1 MKRRAPFAD
10 DEDSSDES
18 NGSNS
23 AYEDIVG
30 HSRRVTLQYGV
41 TWELFTKGNSKDD
54 RLQAFRKVKGVLL
67 QPSLTNAAVPASAL
81 RCQATVAKWYIGV
94 TFCPAHRWN
103 EEPSPHKHKW
113 DILYVLLL
121 GRDMGRYEK
130 NFLRTINH
138 IPECKARCANVGAGG
153 ERCPQSSIKFLYLC
167 VKYTAPPGGGWL
179 QCLREPLDDNE
190 SEPEQ
195 PLALSDEQ
203 PLALSE
209 QPLALS
215 EQPLALSDEDRLWN
229 TNSVEGC
236 MLDEDR
242 LRTRSAIILAV
253 KMDKT
258 SRVRAYT
265 IDGVQCCLAGLGEKE
280 QRLTFPMSYE
290 VGAALWSKVWVR
302 FAKEA
307 EQALD
312 GKWYKELEIKPKTLL
327 HSNGA
332 IANPEDFIG
341 LMGTTVQVL
350 AQERATDPNSGT
362 SIPLMDLTG
371 ILTPASQSSRSDE
384 S

>member
-1 MKRRAPFAD
+1 MSVLSIENNDLAACSSVVRMHEFFLKNRETEKQRNREGAAAATSEREQQQPLARKSMLAQEASDYYHYCYIAQSESTWRTMKRRAPFAD
-10 DEDSSDES
+10 DKDSSDES

-215 EQPLALSDEDRLWN
+215 EQPLTLSDEDRLWN

-242 LRTRSAIILAV
+242 LWTRSA
-253 KMDKT
+253 
-258 SRVRAYT
+258 
-265 IDGVQCCLAGLGEKE
+265 
-280 QRLTFPMSYE
+280 
-290 VGAALWSKVWVR
+290 
-302 FAKEA
+302 
-307 EQALD
+307 
-312 GKWYKELEIKPKTLL
+312 
-327 HSNGA
+327 
-332 IANPEDFIG
+332 
-341 LMGTTVQVL
+341 
-350 AQERATDPNSGT
+350 
-362 SIPLMDLTG
+362 
-371 ILTPASQSSRSDE
+371 
-384 S
+384 